1 MDIKA
6 RKAIE
11 ALRCGVPNE
20 EVVRELGCDQADA
33 ERHFRNLLSEE
44 AGAPAPNDGPRCR
57 GMLVSGGFG
66 SGKSHLLNYLEQL
79 ALNEGFVCSRVTIS
93 KETPF
98 YDDARVF
105 RAAARQARVPK
116 RAGPLFEELCSGNWW
131 KQAAAGELL
140 RRTEHKGQRGELA
153 TMFAATLRVYE
164 DDWDTALRTSIEGWW
179 SGEKLRVADVRDS
192 LKRMQRHRDIPCQG
206 AKAHELPGQRTR
218 FAADFIRAR
227 HRGWVLLLDELE
239 LIGQYSRLQRARSY
253 AALARWMG
261 IDQSAPAPDIV
272 VVGAITDDYAA
283 AKIGPEEG
291 AGDRIDA
298 NATLADRPRHKHLR
312 DACEA
317 GMRFIEQNC
326 IELEESDEERNRDIL
341 ERLRNIYRGAY
352 DWETPPATPLR
363 NAAAS
368 WTKMRHRIRA
378 PIEEWDLLR
387 LDPETTPYIIAE
399 EERADYTE
407 RPELEKEASEE

>member
-20 EVVRELGCDQADA
+20 KVVRELGCNRPAA
-33 ERHFRNLLSEE
+33 EQHFRSLLSEE
-44 AGAPAPNDGPRCR
+44 AGMPAPNGGQKCR

-98 YDDARVF
+98 YDDSRVF
-105 RAAARQARVPK
+105 REAVRRARVPK
-116 RAGPLFEELCSGNWW
+116 RTGPLFEELCSGSWR
-131 KQAAAGELL
+131 QGAAAGELL
-140 RRTEHKGQRGELA
+140 RRTEQKAHRGELA

-164 DDWDTALRTSIEGWW
+164 DDWDAALRASIEGWW
-179 SGEKLRVADVRDS
+179 SGEKLRVADVRDA
-192 LKRMQRHRDIPCQG
+192 LKRMPDHRGVPCRG
-206 AKAHELPGQRTR
+206 PKAHELPRQRIR
-218 FAADFIRAR
+218 FATDFIRAR

-261 IDQSAPAPDIV
+261 IDESAPAPEIV

-283 AKIGPEEG
+283 AKISSEDG
-291 AGDRIDA
+291 GDQTA
-298 NATLADRPRHKHLR
+298 AVATLAQRHQHLQT
-312 DACEA
+312 ACEA
-317 GMRFIEQNC
+317 GMQFIERTC
-326 IELEESDEERNRDIL
+326 IELGESDEEGTREIL
-341 ERLRNIYRGAY
+341 ERLRIIYSRAY
-352 DWETPPATPLR
+352 GWEAPPATPLR
-363 NAAAS
+363 NAAQS
-368 WTKMRHRIRA
+368 WTRMRHRIRA
-378 PIEEWDLLR
+378 PIEEWDMLR
-387 LDPETTPYIIAE
+387 LDPETTPYIIVE
-399 EERADYTE
+399 EKRADYTE
-407 RPELEKEASEE
+407 RPELEKEASGD

>member
-20 EVVRELGCDQADA
+20 EVVKELGCDQPAA
-33 ERHFRNLLSEE
+33 ERHFRNLLSEA

-66 SGKSHLLNYLEQL
+66 CGKSHLLNYLEQL

-105 RAAARQARVPK
+105 RAAVRQARVPK
-116 RAGPLFEELCSGNWW
+116 RAGPLFEELCSGQWW
-131 KQAAAGELL
+131 KQAAAGEML
-140 RRTEHKGQRGELA
+140 RRIEHKGQRGELA

-164 DDWDTALRTSIEGWW
+164 DDWDAALRASIEGWW
-179 SGEKLRVADVRDS
+179 SGEKLRVSDVRDA
-192 LKRMQRHRDIPCQG
+192 LKRMQRDVPCRG
-206 AKAHELPGQRTR
+206 AKAHELPGQRTV
-218 FAADFIRAR
+218 FASDFIRAR

-261 IDQSAPAPDIV
+261 IDQSAVAPEIV

-283 AKIGPEEG
+283 AKIDPG
-291 AGDRIDA
+291 ADSGDRIA
-298 NATLADRPRHKHLR
+298 AIATLADRPRHKHLR

-317 GMRFIEQNC
+317 GMRFIERNC
-326 IELEESDEERNRDIL
+326 IELGEPDEERNREIL
-341 ERLRNIYRGAY
+341 ERLRNIYSRAY
-352 DWETPPATPLR
+352 DWETPPATPLL
-363 NAAAS
+363 NAES
-368 WTKMRHRIRA
+368 WTKQRHRIRA
-378 PIEEWDLLR
+378 PITEWDMLR
-387 LDPETTPYIIAE
+387 LDPGATPHIIAE

-407 RPELEKEASEE
+407 RPELEDEAQE

>member
-20 EVVRELGCDQADA
+20 EVVRELGCNQPDA
-33 ERHFRNLLSEE
+33 EQHFRGLLSDDS
-44 AGAPAPNDGPRCR
+44 GMPAPNDGPRCR

-66 SGKSHLLNYLEQL
+66 SGKSHLLNHLEQL

-105 RAAARQARVPK
+105 REAVRRAKVPK

-131 KQAAAGELL
+131 QQAAAGELL
-140 RRTEHKGQRGELA
+140 RRTEQKAQRGELA

-164 DDWDTALRTSIEGWW
+164 DEWDTALRTSIEGWW
-179 SGEKLRVADVRDS
+179 SGEKLRVSDVRDA
-192 LKRMQRHRDIPCQG
+192 LKRMPQHRDVPCKG
-206 AKAHELPGQRTR
+206 AKAHELPRQRTR

-261 IDQSAPAPDIV
+261 IDESAPAPEIV

-283 AKIGPEEG
+283 VKISSENDG
-291 AGDRIDA
+291 GDQTA
-298 NATLADRPRHKHLR
+298 ALATLAERPRHRHLR
-312 DACEA
+312 AACEA
-317 GMRFIEQNC
+317 GMNSIERTC
-326 IELEESDEERNRDIL
+326 IELRESDEAGTREIQ
-341 ERLRNIYRGAY
+341 ERLRSIYSRAY
-352 DWETPPATPLR
+352 GWEAPPATPLR
-363 NAAAS
+363 NAAES
-368 WTKMRHRIRA
+368 WTRMRHRIRA
-378 PIEEWDLLR
+378 PIEEWDMLR
-387 LDPETTPYIIAE
+387 LDPETTPHIIAE

-407 RPELEKEASEE
+407 RPELEKEASDD

>member
-20 EVVRELGCDQADA
+20 EVVKQLGCDQSDA

-44 AGAPAPNDGPRCR
+44 AGAPASNDGPRCR

-98 YDDARVF
+98 YDEARVF
-105 RAAARQARVPK
+105 RAAVRQARVPK

-164 DDWDTALRTSIEGWW
+164 DDWDVALRTSIEGWW
-179 SGEKLRVADVRDS
+179 SGEKLRVADVRDA
-192 LKRMQRHRDIPCQG
+192 LKRMQRHREVPCQG

-218 FAADFIRAR
+218 FATDFIRAR

-261 IDQSAPAPDIV
+261 IDESAPAPEIV

-283 AKIGPEEG
+283 AKVGSEEG
-291 AGDRIDA
+291 AGDRVDA
-298 NATLADRPRHKHLR
+298 IATLAERPRHQHLR

-317 GMRFIEQNC
+317 GMGFIERNC
-326 IELEESDEERNRDIL
+326 IELSESDDERNREIL
-341 ERLRNIYRGAY
+341 ERLRTIYSRAY

-363 NAAAS
+363 NAAES
-368 WTKMRHRIRA
+368 WMKMRHRIRA

-387 LDPETTPYIIAE
+387 LDPETTPHIIAE

-407 RPELEKEASEE
+407 RPELEKEGGEE